1 MVVWVIRRSVSSWAS
16 VEASCTSGWNVISL
30 GVACRPS
37 PFAAARPSFT
47 RQRRGLSRWGRRNAS
62 NRLENCPEGLLKP
75 AIRHPLGILPFILK
89 RMPKPTEKQ
98 RIHCLKFAREHV
110 HWSEEADW
118 QKVVW
123 LDKSPFEVFHPP
135 DRHSPIRPCVGGQK
149 LGWSFAA
156 KRETVFLSR
165 HCPGRKLPSDSSSNS
180 CRTEVRCYLPR
191 PGLPDS

>member
-1 MVVWVIRRSVSSWAS
+1 MVVWAIRWSVSSWAS
-16 VEASCTSGWNVISL
+16 VEASCMSCWNVISL
-30 GVACRPS
+30 GLASRPNPS
-37 PFAAARPSFT
+37 ATARPSFT
-47 RQRRGLSRWGRRNAS
+47 RQRRESSRWGQRNAS
-62 NRLENCPEGLLKP
+62 NLLENYPEGLLRPATKP
-75 AIRHPLGILPFILK
+75 PLGILPFLLK

-98 RIHCLKFAREHV
+98 QIHCLKFAREHV
-110 HWSEEADW
+110 HWSEEDW

-135 DRHSPIRPCVGGQK
+135 DRHSPLLPCVGGQK

-156 KRETVFLSR
+156 KGETLFLPC

-191 PGLPDS
+191 SGLPDS